1 MHSGKERASSARAFP
16 LARLRRVFVP
26 RRSELALRLTAAAVC
41 MACSAHAAPQ
51 TFHVNLAAQQ
61 QDKLRHGEVLDL
73 TDD

>member
-1 MHSGKERASSARAFP
+1 MRSGKERASSARAFP
-16 LARLRRVFVP
+16 LARLRCPFVP
-26 RRSELALRLTAAAVC
+26 RRSELALRLTGSVC

-51 TFHVNLAAQQ
+51 TFHVNLAEQQ